1 MGNYRTIIEKINMYY
16 PKKCSYKD
24 KVYKNSKEY
33 IRYKTVVNDMKLR
46 DKVNKKIYETM
57 QFVFPSNYIK
67 QWTHTEE
74 YPSVHFSVLL
84 HKNQSI
90 LDDDEELLAVL
101 NGRRLDL
108 EVYVS
113 LLDNYYYIYALET
126 LKHVDRN
133 EWKFNCYD
141 AGEFVG
147 EEEMKLL
154 TSKLSFAGFSRIDKN
169 IAHKIVPDIE
179 TELHYEGEV
188 KVFHCLFSDIE
199 KMF

>member
-1 MGNYRTIIEKINMYY
+1 MENYRTIIEKINMYY
-16 PKKCSYKD
+16 PKNCSYDD
-24 KVYKNSKEY
+24 KVYKNTKEY
-33 IRYKTVVNDMKLR
+33 IRYKTVVNDIRLR
-46 DKVNKKIYETM
+46 DKVNKKIYEIM
-57 QFVFPSNYIK
+57 QSVFPSNYIK

-84 HKNQSI
+84 HKNQPI
-90 LDDDEELLAVL
+90 LDDDELLAVL

-141 AGEFVG
+141 AGEFVS
-147 EEEMKLL
+147 EEEMELL
-154 TSKLSFAGFSRIDKN
+154 TNKLSFADFSRIDKN
-169 IAHKIVPDIE
+169 IAHKIVPGI
-179 TELHYEGEV
+179 
-188 KVFHCLFSDIE
+188 F
-199 KMF
+199 